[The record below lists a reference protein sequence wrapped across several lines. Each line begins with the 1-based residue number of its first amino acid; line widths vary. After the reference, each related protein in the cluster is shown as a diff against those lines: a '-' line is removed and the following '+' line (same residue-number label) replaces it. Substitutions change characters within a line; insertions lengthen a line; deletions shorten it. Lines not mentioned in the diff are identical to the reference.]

1 VFSSSEI
8 AISYPG
14 ALYFKPKFA
23 LETVPGIIFSA
34 KFGPSTIKF
43 VYAKFRYHG
52 KWGIGSNGTGI
63 RSWRYKVVSIHIEGQ
78 SDTNW
83 SRFDTNFK
91 SLRSKSKLEEIS
103 QWIESFLIF
112 ASRMSP
118 LHSEQCFEIYLLF
131 DAIVLLLKAVG
142 VHVNLL
148 FWSPT
153 DSRLDC
159 CHTRNCRVDWYEG
172 FILQFGHLFWSC
184 LMTVRPG
191 LQTSICLDNKQCL
204 LMFGDQT
211 FSVGRA

>member
-1 VFSSSEI
+1 MRKQSS
-8 AISYPG
+8 Y
-14 ALYFKPKFA
+14 
-23 LETVPGIIFSA
+23 
-34 KFGPSTIKF
+34 
-43 VYAKFRYHG
+43 
-52 KWGIGSNGTGI
+52 
-63 RSWRYKVVSIHIEGQ
+63 
-78 SDTNW
+78 
-83 SRFDTNFK
+83 
-91 SLRSKSKLEEIS
+91 SLRSLWPSGQGKRASGPLKLLITTPGFEIK
-103 QWIESFLIF
+103 FLF
-112 ASRMSP
+112 CLSVSLPTLTDTTNLRFQMSP

-131 DAIVLLLKAVG
+131 DAIALLLKAVG
-142 VHVNLL
+142 VQVNLL

-184 LMTVRPG
+184 LMTVWPG